1 MINLLLFPIVGVFE
15 RSAGRTD
22 TRLPGRKL
30 GVGVM
35 KLATIALPLHLIKI
49 LEPIG
54 RSATAN

>member
-1 MINLLLFPIVGVFE
+1 
-15 RSAGRTD
+15 
-22 TRLPGRKL
+22 
-30 GVGVM
+30 M